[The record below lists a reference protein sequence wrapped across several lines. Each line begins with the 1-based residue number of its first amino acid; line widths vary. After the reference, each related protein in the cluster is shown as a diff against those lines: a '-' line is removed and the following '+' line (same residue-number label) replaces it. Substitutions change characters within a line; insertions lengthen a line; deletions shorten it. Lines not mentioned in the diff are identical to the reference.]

1 MTRLLSLNL
10 TVSLSGSEWETDLRE
25 GIQLSDFNATLEQF
39 REDRRHLRDPALSII
54 LLCYLLVLVLAGG
67 MALRLK
73 SNPKN
78 SFGFRRN
85 IEQDNNLEGRTKD
98 FWKCWREENLIFK
111 EKRDARQALLLLI
124 VSKFVE
130 NKLGKLLLML
140 V

>member
-1 MTRLLSLNL
+1 MTPILSLNL
-10 TVSLSGSEWETDLRE
+10 TLSLSDYEWETDPRE
-25 GIQLSDFNATLEQF
+25 GIQIRDFNATLEQF
-39 REDRRHLRDPALSII
+39 REDRRHLRDPAFSII
-54 LLCYLLVLVLAGG
+54 LLCYLLVLLLAGG

-124 VSKFVE
+124 LSKFVE
-130 NKLGKLLLML
+130 NKLGRLLLML

>member
-1 MTRLLSLNL
+1 MTPILSLNL
-10 TVSLSGSEWETDLRE
+10 TLSLSDYEWETDPRE
-25 GIQLSDFNATLEQF
+25 GIQISDFNATLEQF
-39 REDRRHLRDPALSII
+39 REDRRHLRDPAFSII
-54 LLCYLLVLVLAGG
+54 LLCYLLVLLLAGG

-85 IEQDNNLEGRTKD
+85 IEQDNNLEGRCTD

-124 VSKFVE
+124 LSKFVE
-130 NKLGKLLLML
+130 NKLGR
-140 V
+140 

>member
-85 IEQDNNLEGRTKD
+85 IEQDNNLEG
-98 FWKCWREENLIFK
+98 
-111 EKRDARQALLLLI
+111 
-124 VSKFVE
+124 
-130 NKLGKLLLML
+130 
-140 V
+140 